1 MLNNI
6 FLHGNLGNDPEVFYS
21 SEGNPVAS
29 FSLAFHSGKDKTSWI
44 KVTAFKGLAEI
55 VEANLKKGNRVVVS
69 GSLDQEKW
77 QAQDGTPRSTFKVI
91 AHSIEFFHNKAPQDQ
106 DFIEEKPE

>member
-29 FSLAFHSGKDKTSWI
+29 FNMAFHSGKDKTSWI

-55 VEANLKKGNRVVVS
+55 VEANLKKGNRVVVA

-91 AHSIEFFHNKAPQDQ
+91 AHGIEFFRARTSDQ
-106 DFIEEKPE
+106 DFVEEKPV

>member
-29 FSLAFHSGKDKTSWI
+29 FNMAFHSGKDKTSWI
-44 KVTAFKGLAEI
+44 KVVTFKSLAEI
-55 VEANLKKGNRVVVS
+55 VQTNLKKGTRVVVS

-77 QAQDGTPRSTFKVI
+77 QAQDGTPRSSFKVI

>member
-29 FSLAFHSGKDKTSWI
+29 FNMAFHSGKDKTSWI
-44 KVTAFKGLAEI
+44 KVTAFKSLAEI
-55 VEANLKKGNRVVVS
+55 VETNLKKGNRVVVS

-91 AHSIEFFHNKAPQDQ
+91 AHSIEFFHTKAPQDH
-106 DFIEEKPE
+106 DFVEEKAE